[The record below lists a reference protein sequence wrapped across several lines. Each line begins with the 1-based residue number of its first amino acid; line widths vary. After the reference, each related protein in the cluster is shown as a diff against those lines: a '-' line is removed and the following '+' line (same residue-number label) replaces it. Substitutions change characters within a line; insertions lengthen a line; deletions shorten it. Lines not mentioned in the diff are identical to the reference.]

1 MPDWP
6 INNAPGYLAQVVTA
20 STVNANASP
29 NVKGVWAELCTS
41 TPWDADALLVH
52 LQINSSTVGALM
64 DFAIGGAGSEIPII
78 ENVLIAQPSRLSTY
92 LHLPKQIPAGSR
104 ISARVQAT
112 NGGQA
117 IAVQAMLIR
126 GSFWSSPPAGNVV
139 TYGADTTDSG
149 GLVIDPGAVLNTYG
163 AWTQLSAST
172 AVDISAVYLMIGN
185 RQNSAPVDAAGS
197 FWLDIGY
204 GAAASEV
211 AVIAGLRFGSST
223 AALYGPMPAIWLPA
237 SIPNGSRLCARAR
250 AATVDATDRLF
261 DLTVYALT

>member
-6 INNAPGYLAQVVTA
+6 INYAPGYLSEVVTA
-20 STVNANASP
+20 STVNASASP

-64 DFAIGGAGSEIPII
+64 DFAIGAAGSEIPIV

-92 LHLPKQIPAGSR
+92 LHVPKQIPAGSR

-117 IAVQAMLIR
+117 IAVQAMLMR
-126 GSFWSSPPAGNVV
+126 GSFWSNPPAGNVL

-149 GLVIDPGAVLNTYG
+149 GQVIDPGAVLNTYG
-163 AWTQLSAST
+163 SWTQLSAST
-172 AVDISAVYLMIGN
+172 ARDISAVFLMVGN
-185 RQNSAPVDAAGS
+185 RQNAAPVDAAGS

-204 GAAASEV
+204 GAAASEI

-223 AALYGPMPAIWLPA
+223 AALYGPLPAMWLPA
-237 SIPNGSRLCARAR
+237 SIPAGSRLCARAR
-250 AATVDATDRLF
+250 AATTDATDRLF